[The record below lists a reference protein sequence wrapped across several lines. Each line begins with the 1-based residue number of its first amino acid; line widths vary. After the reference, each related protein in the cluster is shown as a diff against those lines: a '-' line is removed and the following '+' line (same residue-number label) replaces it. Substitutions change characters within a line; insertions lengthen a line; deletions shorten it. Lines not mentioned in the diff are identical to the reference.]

1 MNRFPNS
8 LFRLLGGI
16 IVLFLL
22 SSCSTAWYMAN
33 SNYNNDPIYGV
44 TEEGDSIKI
53 NVIDNYSD
61 LRWKLR
67 TDDKFR
73 WDFKQYALNQDLSW
87 YSSFYNR
94 NFLYRYSPFY
104 SSVDLYF
111 DRFWYWDSWY
121 WNYGYGWNTWHP
133 FRWNNYSWYHP
144 HYWNESYWF
153 GHNRWRYRMND
164 YAWEHRDRRNVA
176 YVNGRRGSNI
186 VVTPNGSSRGGTNNI
201 ISNPNIRINRGRG
214 NDVVLPRNYGG
225 IAIKPNPND
234 VDVVIEKPNRNFIGR
249 LFDKF
254 EDAGVRVRTYTNPNN
269 VPNNNRSRINNNNNN
284 NVIRNY
290 YTPPNNNNNF
300 RSSSPPV
307 RSYSPPPPSNISR
320 GSSSGGAVIS
330 RGSSSRGKNGI
341 N

>member
-53 NVIDNYSD
+53 NIIDNYSD

-94 NFLYRYSPFY
+94 NFLYRYSPYY
-104 SSVDLYF
+104 SSIDLYF

-164 YAWEHRDRRNVA
+164 YAWNHRNDRNVA

-186 VVTPNGSSRGGTNNI
+186 VITPSGSSRGGTNNI
-201 ISNPNIRINRGRG
+201 ISNPNIRINRGR
-214 NDVVLPRNYGG
+214 PS
-225 IAIKPNPND
+225 IPNPND
-234 VDVVIEKPNRNFIGR
+234 VDVIIEKPERGFIGR
-249 LFDKF
+249 LVDKL
-254 EDAGVRVRTYTNPNN
+254 ENNGVKVRHYNNPNN
-269 VPNNNRSRINNNNNN
+269 VPSNIRVVPRNNNNNNVRNYYTPPRINNNNN
-284 NVIRNY
+284 I
-290 YTPPNNNNNF
+290 

-307 RSYSPPPPSNISR
+307 RTYSPPPSSNISR
-320 GSSSGGAVIS
+320 GSSGGSVQIKSSG
-330 RGSSSRGKNGI
+330 RRN

>member
-1 MNRFPNS
+1 
-8 LFRLLGGI
+8 
-16 IVLFLL
+16 
-22 SSCSTAWYMAN
+22 MATTT
-33 SNYNNDPIYGV
+33 NNDPIYGI

-53 NVIDNYSD
+53 NVIDSYSD

-133 FRWNNYSWYHP
+133 FRWNRYSWYYP

-153 GHNRWRYRMND
+153 GNNRWRYRMND
-164 YAWEHRDRRNVA
+164 YAWNHRNDRNVA

-201 ISNPNIRINRGRG
+201 ISNPNIRINRGR
-214 NDVVLPRNYGG
+214 PS
-225 IAIKPNPND
+225 IPNPND
-234 VDVVIEKPNRNFIGR
+234 VDVIIEKPERGFIGR
-249 LFDKF
+249 LVDKL
-254 EDAGVRVRTYTNPNN
+254 ENNGVKVRHYNNPNS
-269 VPNNNRSRINNNNNN
+269 VPSNIRVVPRNNNNN
-284 NVIRNY
+284 NVRNY
-290 YTPPNNNNNF
+290 YTPPKINNNNNI

-307 RSYSPPPPSNISR
+307 RTYSPPPSSNISR
-320 GSSSGGAVIS
+320 GSSGGSVQIKSSG
-330 RGSSSRGKNGI
+330 RRN